1 MVQRKNA
8 VEKSRRPLFDYRAA
22 YAGAQLVLQSERSI
36 AREGIFL
43 NDANTDCRLRSEIA
57 LPSLDLARES

>member
-8 VEKSRRPLFDYRAA
+8 VEKADIHPSAA
-22 YAGAQLVLQSERSI
+22 APRMPARSLSPRSI
-36 AREGIFL
+36 AREAIFL